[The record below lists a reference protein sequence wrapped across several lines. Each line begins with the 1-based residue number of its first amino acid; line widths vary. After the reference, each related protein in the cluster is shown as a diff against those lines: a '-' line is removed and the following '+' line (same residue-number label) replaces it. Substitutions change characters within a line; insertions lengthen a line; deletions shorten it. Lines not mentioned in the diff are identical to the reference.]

1 MGNKQGNALDRL
13 GWLTKEDSIDKM
25 SGALFTML
33 IGVILLGVILPI
45 FVSQIAGWSTI
56 TALSGWANLGALQ
69 SVLYA
74 LPLVFGL
81 GMMIFLVRFFSRS
94 RE

>member
-1 MGNKQGNALDRL
+1 MGNKGSSLDKL
-13 GWLTKEDSIDKM
+13 GWLTNEDSIDKLSM
-25 SGALFTML
+25 ALFTML

-45 FVSQIAGWSTI
+45 FVSQIAGWSSVS
-56 TALSGWANLGALQ
+56 ALSGWSNLGALQ
-69 SVLYA
+69 TLLYE

>member
-1 MGNKQGNALDRL
+1 MGNKRDSLEKL
-13 GWLTKEDSIDKM
+13 GWLTREDSIDRLTM
-25 SGALFTML
+25 ALFTML
-33 IGVILLGVILPI
+33 IAVLMLGVILPI

-56 TALSGWANLGALQ
+56 TALSGWSQLGALQ

-74 LPLVFGL
+74 LPLVFGI
-81 GMMIFLVRFFSRS
+81 GIMIYVVRFFSRS

>member
-1 MGNKQGNALDRL
+1 MGNKRDALDKL
-13 GWLTKEDSIDKM
+13 GWLTKEDSIDRM
-25 SGALFTML
+25 SMALFTML

-56 TALSGWANLGALQ
+56 TSLSGWSQLSALQ

-74 LPLVFGL
+74 LPLVFGI
-81 GMMIFLVRFFSRS
+81 GMMIYVVRFFSRS

>member
-1 MGNKQGNALDRL
+1 MGNKGSPLDKL
-13 GWLTKEDSIDKM
+13 GWLTGEDSIDKISM
-25 SGALFTML
+25 ALFTML

-56 TALSGWANLGALQ
+56 PSLASWGNLGALQ
-69 SVLYA
+69 MVLYS
-74 LPLVFGL
+74 LPIVFGV
-81 GMMIFLVRFFSRS
+81 GMMIFVVRFFSRS

>member
-1 MGNKQGNALDRL
+1 MGNKRDSLEKL
-13 GWLTKEDSIDKM
+13 GWLTREDSIDKLTM
-25 SGALFTML
+25 ALFTML
-33 IGVILLGVILPI
+33 IAVLMLGVILPI

-56 TALSGWANLGALQ
+56 TALSGWSQLGALQ

-74 LPLVFGL
+74 LPLVFGI
-81 GMMIFLVRFFSRS
+81 GIMIYVVRFFSRS

>member
-1 MGNKQGNALDRL
+1 MGNKGSSLDKL
-13 GWLTKEDSIDKM
+13 GWLTNEDSIDKLSM
-25 SGALFTML
+25 DLFTML

-45 FVSQIAGWSTI
+45 FVSQIAGWSSVS
-56 TALSGWANLGALQ
+56 ALSGWSNLGALQ
-69 SVLYA
+69 TLLYA
-74 LPLVFGL
+74 LPLVFGI

>member
-1 MGNKQGNALDRL
+1 MGNKRDSLEKL
-13 GWLTKEDSIDKM
+13 GWLTREDSIDKLTM
-25 SGALFTML
+25 ALFTML
-33 IGVILLGVILPI
+33 IAVLMLGVILPI

-56 TALSGWANLGALQ
+56 TALSGWSQLGALQ

-74 LPLVFGL
+74 LPLVFGI
-81 GMMIFLVRFFSRS
+81 GIMIYIVRFFSRS

>member
-1 MGNKQGNALDRL
+1 MGNTKGNALDRL

-25 SGALFTML
+25 SMALFTML
-33 IGVILLGVILPI
+33 IGVVLLGVILPI

-56 TALSGWANLGALQ
+56 SALSGWSQLGALQ

-81 GMMIFLVRFFSRS
+81 GMMIVLVRFFSRS

>member
-25 SGALFTML
+25 SMALFTML

>member
-1 MGNKQGNALDRL
+1 MGNKGGSSIDKL
-13 GWLTKEDSIDKM
+13 GWLVKEDSIDKM

-33 IGVILLGVILPI
+33 IGVILLGVILPV
-45 FVSQIAGWSTI
+45 FVSQIAGWGTI
-56 TALSGWANLGALQ
+56 TALSGWSQLGALQ

-74 LPLVFGL
+74 LPLVFGI
-81 GMMIFLVRFFSRS
+81 GMMIVLVRFFSRS